1 MNTINKGSIFAVKNN
16 YLIYE
21 INDNNLKY
29 YITIPNE
36 DTYTLT
42 FYVGL
47 TPNDYSKLDNTLK
60 EKEIDEVASKIYKLN
75 PNSIYLLP
83 ILDYDKLANAISDN
97 DDYFYKGLVED
108 LQQIIYDAHNTV
120 SDNNDTEIDNTIYGI
135 KQNNDT
141 DKFLDW
147 IECYI
152 PGFFKAKNI
161 KDITY
166 SYNQANLEHTQL
178 FSVDDITSQGG
189 STTLSGGDNTVSDT
203 LPKTKKKT
211 PPKNKHGF
219 SNFKNIILII
229 LLAFAVGITIAMML
243 LNLKR

>member
-21 INDNNLKY
+21 VNDNNLKY
-29 YITIPNE
+29 FITIPNE

-47 TPNDYSKLDNTLK
+47 TPNDYGKLDNSDK
-60 EKEIDEVASKIYKLN
+60 EREIDEVASKIYKLN
-75 PNSIYLLP
+75 PNSVYLLP
-83 ILDYDKLANAISDN
+83 ILDNDKLANAIGDN
-97 DDYFYKGLVED
+97 DDYFFKGLLED

-120 SDNNDTEIDNTIYGI
+120 NDNNDAEIDNTIYGI

-166 SYNQANLEHTQL
+166 SYNQANLEHTQM
-178 FSVDDITSQGG
+178 FNVDDITSQGG
-189 STTLSGGDNTVSDT
+189 STTLSGGDTTLADT
-203 LPKTKKKT
+203 QPKAKKKT

-219 SNFKNIILII
+219 SNFKAIVLI
-229 LLAFAVGITIAMML
+229 LLIAFILGISLAVML
-243 LNLKR
+243 LKLK